1 MARAASAGS
10 TPPRPVPIPGM
21 AMRSM
26 LLRAAASSAA
36 RVARLTFSTPIFIPG
51 CSIVGAWITI
61 LANSVPALV
70 TTAAP
75 TAIGASDIAS
85 FWMAGPPLRDRAADT
100 PPPIIPSEFAGL
112 TTASTAMR
120 VISDLARCICM
131 KGKARGAPYLNI
143 PPAPIAKSD
152 QRILRE
158 HQVQLLLDLVG
169 VGGAGHRELL
179 NDEAPGGVQHPA
191 LTEGER
197 LHPLEAIEIT
207 KDLG

>member
-1 MARAASAGS
+1 MARAASDGS

-21 AMRSM
+21 AIISR

-51 CSIVGAWITI
+51 CSIVGAWMTI

-75 TAIGASDIAS
+75 TAMGASDMAS
-85 FWMAGPPLRDRAADT
+85 FWIAGPPLRERAADT

-120 VISDLARCICM
+120 VMSDLARCICM

-143 PPAPIAKSD
+143 PPGPIAKS
-152 QRILRE
+152 RE

-179 NDEAPGGVQHPA
+179 DDEAPRGVQHPP

-197 LHPLEAIEIT
+197 LHPLQAIEIT
-207 KDLG
+207 EDLGDLE